1 MAMTLTDAQTVSQDP
16 RVPGVLRVLNTS
28 NVLNRTPFEAV
39 NGGAFSYVQE
49 ATLPAAAFR
58 AVNAGYTEST
68 GTHTTATETL
78 VILGG
83 EYVVD
88 RFLERTRSGGI
99 GSLVAEQRDMKARSV
114 AAKWS
119 DSFFN
124 GDTAVDANGF
134 NGLKKRL
141 TGSQVLLHGPEGTA
155 TTAGGAAI
163 NTDAGTRN
171 TFFNNLDKLVA
182 AVPGASALYCNA
194 QVMAQIRIA
203 FRNATI
209 NNMTEDTLTGTPREV
224 PTWQGIPILDAGNK
238 ADQTAILPQ
247 TEAAGTTTNTSS
259 IYAVRYTD
267 TLGEQ
272 GVVGLTNGG
281 LQVDPP
287 RELETKPAYLGR
299 IEFYCGLALLGPA
312 PAARLKGVIAA

>member
-1 MAMTLTDAQTVSQDP
+1 MAMTLADAQTVSPDP
-16 RVPGVLRVLNTS
+16 RVPGVLRVLQTS
-28 NVLNRTPFEAV
+28 NVLNRTPFEDVA
-39 NGGAFSYVQE
+39 GGAFTYNQE
-49 ATLPAAAFR
+49 ATLPASAFR

-68 GTHTTATETL
+68 GTHTTATESL

-114 AAKWS
+114 AAKYG
-119 DSFFN
+119 DAFFN
-124 GDTAVDANGF
+124 GDTAVDANSF

-141 TGSQVLLHGPEGTA
+141 TGAQVISSGA
-155 TTAGGAAI
+155 NGAAI
-163 NTDAGTRN
+163 NTDDATR
-171 TFFNNLDKLVA
+171 TAFFNRLDELLA
-182 AVPGASALYCNA
+182 LVPGANA
-194 QVMAQIRIA
+194 IYANRQVIAQIRIA

-209 NNMTEDTLTGTPREV
+209 QNMTTDDLTGRPVEV

-238 ADQTAILPQ
+238 ADQTQILPQ
-247 TEAAGTTTNTSS
+247 TETAGTSTNTSS
-259 IYAVRYTD
+259 IYVVRYTD
-267 TLGEQ
+267 NLGEQ

-287 RELETKPAYLGR
+287 RELETKPAYMGR
-299 IEFYCGLALLGPA
+299 IEFYTGLALLGPN
-312 PAARLKGVIAA
+312 PAARLTGVIAA

>member
-1 MAMTLTDAQTVSQDP
+1 MAVTLTDAQTVSQDP
-16 RVPGVLRVLNTS
+16 RLPGVLRVLNTS

-49 ATLPAAAFR
+49 ATLPASAFR

-88 RFLERTRSGGI
+88 RFLERTRSCGI
-99 GSLVAEQRDMKARSV
+99 GSLIAEQRDMKARSV
-114 AAKWS
+114 AAKWG
-119 DSFFN
+119 DAFFN

-141 TGSQVLLHGPEGTA
+141 TGSQVLTSGA
-155 TTAGGAAI
+155 NGAAI
-163 NTDAGTRN
+163 NTDANTRSA
-171 TFFNNLDKLVA
+171 FFNRLDMLVA
-182 AVPGASALYCNA
+182 QVPGASALYANS
-194 QVMAQIRIA
+194 QVIAQIRIA

-209 NNMTEDTLTGTPREV
+209 QNMTEDTLTGTPREV
-224 PTWQGIPILDAGNK
+224 PTWQGIPILDAGTK
-238 ADQTAILPQ
+238 ADQTAIIPQ
-247 TEAAGTTTNTSS
+247 TETAGTATNTSS
-259 IYAVRYTD
+259 IYAVRYTT

-287 RELETKPAYLGR
+287 RELETKPAYMGR
-299 IEFYCGLALLGPA
+299 IEFYCGLALLGPQ
-312 PAARLKGVIAA
+312 PAARLAGVIAA

>member
-1 MAMTLTDAQTVSQDP
+1 MAMTLADAQTVSPDP
-16 RVPGVLRVLNTS
+16 RIPGVLRVLNTS
-28 NVLNRTPFEAV
+28 NVMNRVPFEPV
-39 NGGAFSYVQE
+39 EGGAFTYNQE

-68 GTHTTATETL
+68 GTFTNATETL

-88 RFLERTRSGGI
+88 RYLERTRSGGI
-99 GSLVAEQRDMKARSV
+99 GSLVAEQRDMKTRSV
-114 AAKWS
+114 AAKWA
-119 DSFFN
+119 DAFFN
-124 GDTAVDANGF
+124 GDTAVDANSF

-141 TGSQVLLHGPEGTA
+141 TGGQVLSSGTN
-155 TTAGGAAI
+155 GAAI
-163 NTDAGTRN
+163 NTDATTR
-171 TFFNNLDKLVA
+171 TAFFNRLDELLA
-182 AVPGASALYCNA
+182 LVPGANAIYANRQVIA
-194 QVMAQIRIA
+194 QVRIA

-209 NNMTEDTLTGTPREV
+209 QNMTIDTLTGRPQEV

-238 ADQTAILPQ
+238 ADQTQILPQ
-247 TEAAGTTTNTSS
+247 TETQGASSVASS
-259 IYAVRYTD
+259 IYAVRFTD

-287 RELETKPAYLGR
+287 VQLETKPSYMGR
-299 IEFYCGLALLGPA
+299 IEFYTGLALLGPN
-312 PAARLKGVIAA
+312 PAARLTGVLAS

>member
-1 MAMTLTDAQTVSQDP
+1 MAMTLADAQGVAPDP
-16 RVPGVLRVLNTS
+16 RLPGVLRVLNTS
-28 NVLNRTPFEAV
+28 NVLNRTPFENV
-39 NGGAFSYVQE
+39 EGGAFSYNQE

-68 GTHTTATETL
+68 GTHTTATENL

-88 RFLERTRSGGI
+88 RYLERTRSGGI
-99 GSLVAEQRDMKARSV
+99 GSLIAEQRDMKARSV

-119 DSFFN
+119 DAFFN
-124 GDTAVDANGF
+124 GDTAVDANSF

-141 TGSQVLLHGPEGTA
+141 TGGQVLSSGTD
-155 TTAGGAAI
+155 GAAI
-163 NTDAGTRN
+163 NTDATTRSA
-171 TFFNNLDKLVA
+171 FFNRLDELLA
-182 AVPGASALYCNA
+182 LVPGANA
-194 QVMAQIRIA
+194 IYANRQVLAQIRIA

-209 NNMTEDTLTGTPREV
+209 NNMTEDTLTGRPVEV
-224 PTWQGIPILDAGNK
+224 PTWQGVPILDAGNK
-238 ADQTAILPQ
+238 ADQTQIIPQ
-247 TEAAGTTTNTSS
+247 TETQGLSNVASS

-267 TLGEQ
+267 NLGEQ

-287 RELETKPAYLGR
+287 VQLETKPSYMGR
-299 IEFYCGLALLGPA
+299 IEFYTGLALLGPA
-312 PAARLKGVIAA
+312 PAARLTGVLAS

>member
-1 MAMTLTDAQTVSQDP
+1 MAMTLAEAQAVSPDP
-16 RVPGVLRVLNTS
+16 RVPGVLSVLNTS
-28 NVLNRTPFEAV
+28 NVLNRTPFESIS
-39 NGGAFSYVQE
+39 GGAFTYNQE

-68 GTHTTATETL
+68 GTFTTATESL

-114 AAKWS
+114 QAKWS
-119 DSFFN
+119 DAFFN
-124 GDTAVDANGF
+124 GDTAVDANSF

-141 TGSQVLLHGPEGTA
+141 TGGQVLSSGTN
-155 TTAGGAAI
+155 GAAI
-163 NTDAGTRN
+163 NTDANSRTA
-171 TFFNNLDKLVA
+171 FFNQLDNLLA
-182 AVPGASALYCNA
+182 LVPGANA
-194 QVMAQIRIA
+194 IYANRQVIAQIRIA

-209 NNMTEDTLTGTPREV
+209 NNMTTDDLTGRPVEV

-238 ADQTAILPQ
+238 ADQTQILPQ
-247 TEAAGTTTNTSS
+247 TETQGTSVNASS

-267 TLGEQ
+267 NLGEQ
-272 GVVGLTNGG
+272 GVIGLTNGG

-287 RELETKPAYLGR
+287 RELETKPAILGR

-312 PAARLKGVIAA
+312 PAARLTGVLAS

>member
-1 MAMTLTDAQTVSQDP
+1 MAMTLAEAQAVSPDP
-16 RVPGVLRVLNTS
+16 RVPGVLSVLNTS
-28 NVLNRTPFEAV
+28 NVLNRTPFESIS
-39 NGGAFSYVQE
+39 GGAFTYNQE

-68 GTHTTATETL
+68 GTFTTATESL

-114 AAKWS
+114 QAKWS
-119 DSFFN
+119 DAFFN
-124 GDTAVDANGF
+124 GDTAVDANSF

-141 TGSQVLLHGPEGTA
+141 TGGQVLSSGTN
-155 TTAGGAAI
+155 GAAI
-163 NTDAGTRN
+163 NTDANSRTA
-171 TFFNNLDKLVA
+171 FFNQLDNLLA
-182 AVPGASALYCNA
+182 LVPGANA
-194 QVMAQIRIA
+194 IYANRQVIAQIRIA

-209 NNMTEDTLTGTPREV
+209 NNMTTDDLTGRPIEV

-238 ADQTAILPQ
+238 ADQTQILPQ
-247 TEAAGTTTNTSS
+247 TETQGTSVNASS

-267 TLGEQ
+267 NLGEQ
-272 GVVGLTNGG
+272 GVIGLTNGG

-287 RELETKPAYLGR
+287 RELETKPAILGR

-312 PAARLKGVIAA
+312 PAARLTGVLAS

>member
-1 MAMTLTDAQTVSQDP
+1 MAMTLADAQTVAPDP
-16 RVPGVLRVLNTS
+16 RIPGVLRVLNTS
-28 NVLNRTPFEAV
+28 NVLNRTPFESV
-39 NGGAFSYVQE
+39 EGGAFTYNQE

-88 RFLERTRSGGI
+88 RYLERTRSGGI
-99 GSLVAEQRDMKARSV
+99 GSLIAEQRDMKARSV

-119 DSFFN
+119 DAFFN
-124 GDTAVDANGF
+124 GDTAVDANSF

-141 TGSQVLLHGPEGTA
+141 TGAQVLSSGA
-155 TTAGGAAI
+155 NGAAI
-163 NTDAGTRN
+163 NTDANTR
-171 TFFNNLDKLVA
+171 TAFFNRLDELLSL
-182 AVPGASALYCNA
+182 VPGANA
-194 QVMAQIRIA
+194 IYANTQVLAQIRIA

-209 NNMTEDTLTGTPREV
+209 NNMTEDTLTGRPVEV
-224 PTWQGIPILDAGNK
+224 PTWQGVPILDAGNK
-238 ADQTAILPQ
+238 ADQTAIIPQ
-247 TEAAGTTTNTSS
+247 TETQGTSTNASS

-267 TLGEQ
+267 NLGEQ
-272 GVVGLTNGG
+272 GVIGLTNGG

-287 RELETKPAYLGR
+287 VQLETKPSYMGR
-299 IEFYCGLALLGPA
+299 IEFYTGLALLGPK
-312 PAARLKGVIAA
+312 PAARLTGVLAS